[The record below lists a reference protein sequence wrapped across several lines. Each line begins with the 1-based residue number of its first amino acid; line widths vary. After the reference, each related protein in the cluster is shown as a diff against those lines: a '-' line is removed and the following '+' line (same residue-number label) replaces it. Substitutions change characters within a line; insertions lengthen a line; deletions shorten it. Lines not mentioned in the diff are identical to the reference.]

1 MKKII
6 TALADPKLSLKIKE
20 ECNTEII
27 SPDIQYQEG
36 VLEILENNKNAEILI
51 LNSLLEGN
59 LNIFDFINKIKEKNN
74 EIKIIIILEEK
85 DIELENFL
93 NAKNIV
99 DIFYNNK
106 NTINELIKKI
116 NEVKTLKKINKNNL
130 EKNEEEINEEIK
142 ILKELLQKNNKN
154 KLLNK
159 NTNNIFIKI
168 KNKIKQKEK
177 FKIFNKSKKRIT
189 KNKNN
194 NSIFFNNN
202 VNNIDE
208 NKTNNNLICVIGSS
222 GVGKSIFCCIISK
235 ILNSNNKK
243 ILIIDFN
250 NLNSNI
256 NSIFGIKKDKKES
269 TKINKNID
277 LITVK
282 NTKRS
287 KKDIVGK
294 YCKKY
299 DLVIIDLNPENI
311 EEQAK
316 EVFLSSNIIIVI
328 CEANLIGIEKSRN
341 LINNY
346 LNKIPKEKINILFN
360 KINFNS
366 IDQKILNNIFSEF
379 NILGKIKLNKN
390 YDLAINSNL
399 KIINKKIKKDYLKIS
414 NKIINQIN

>member
-6 TALADPKLSLKIKE
+6 TALANPKLSLKIKN
-20 ECNTEII
+20 ECNVEII

-36 VLEILENNKNAEILI
+36 VLEILENNKNAEVLI

-59 LNIFDFINKIKEKNN
+59 LNIYDFINKIKEKNN

-85 DIELENFL
+85 ELELENFL

-116 NEVKTLKKINKNNL
+116 NEVKTLKRINKIDLNNL
-130 EKNEEEINEEIK
+130 EKNEKEINEEIK
-142 ILKELLQKNNKN
+142 ILKELLIQKNNKN

-159 NTNNIFIKI
+159 NTNNIFNKV
-168 KNKIKQKEK
+168 KNKIKQIKLININNK
-177 FKIFNKSKKRIT
+177 RKTKNNKSNCSNNIFD
-189 KNKNN
+189 KNK
-194 NSIFFNNN
+194 I
-202 VNNIDE
+202 
-208 NKTNNNLICVIGSS
+208 NNNLICVTGSS
-222 GVGKSIFCCIISK
+222 GVGKSIFCSIISK
-235 ILNSNNKK
+235 ILNSRNKK

-256 NSIFGIKKDKKES
+256 NSIFGVKKDKKEI

-277 LITVK
+277 LITIK
-282 NTKRS
+282 NNKKN

-299 DLVIIDLNPENI
+299 DYIIVDLNLEDV
-311 EEQAK
+311 EEQTK
-316 EVFLSSNIIIVI
+316 TILLSSNLIIVI

-346 LNKIPKEKINILFN
+346 LNIIPKEKTSILFN
-360 KINFNS
+360 KINCNS
-366 IDQKILNNIFSEF
+366 IDPKILNNIFSEF

-390 YDLAINSNL
+390 YDLVINSNL
-399 KIINKKIKKDYLKIS
+399 KIINKKIIKDYLKIT
-414 NKIINQIN
+414 NKISKIIF